1 MATNRQNVK
10 SATGEPSACVS
21 ASSRILQ
28 TSSSLFRSQ
37 MRPLGRQGQGSQSS
51 GKERELPRVPMFVTE
66 LVLCAL
72 LPRPLGLCR
81 RTEDG
86 GTGGLVEML
95 SLLCTPRSL
104 SLPEQSCVGAA
115 RSQRGRAAAC
125 SPRGAGGGA
134 DEAPPHT
141 SAPVLGAV
149 SFPRASPASRAA
161 RGPHPSPS
169 ARRRLREP
177 ALSLASP
184 LRQRGAPGG
193 PVGLSNPA
201 VLPRAPPGPALC
213 TGALQAQRL
222 RQERLRVIPDV

>member
-51 GKERELPRVPMFVTE
+51 GKEQELPRVPMFVTE

-72 LPRPLGLCR
+72 LPRPLGLRR

-86 GTGGLVEML
+86 GTGGLVETL

-115 RSQRGRAAAC
+115 RSQRGRATAC
-125 SPRGAGGGA
+125 SPWGAGSGE
-134 DEAPPHT
+134 DKAPP
-141 SAPVLGAV
+141 APVRQCWV
-149 SFPRASPASRAA
+149 
-161 RGPHPSPS
+161 PSPS
-169 ARRRLREP
+169 LGHLRRLRLPEDP
-177 ALSLASP
+177 TLRPQLGADSESQPSP
-184 LRQRGAPGG
+184 WR
-193 PVGLSNPA
+193 
-201 VLPRAPPGPALC
+201 PR
-213 TGALQAQRL
+213 
-222 RQERLRVIPDV
+222 